1 MQHGVA
7 PKRARTLIG
16 GLAALALTVT
26 ACGGDDDGGGGG
38 GGGGGGAEGE
48 LTTVNIGTLPISNAA
63 SMYLGMQE
71 GFFEEEGLE
80 IEPTVLQSGNE
91 IITGLVSGDFD
102 FGFVGYISTG
112 IAASQGVPVC
122 AVTAADATGTST
134 EDDWQVIVAAGDS
147 PINGP
152 ADLAGATVG
161 INALGGVAEVM
172 TKAVLDQAGVDPNS
186 VELLEIP
193 FPEVPAALAAGRIDA
208 GYTAEPFVTQVLD
221 QGGKV
226 VVAPGPE
233 IAPEFPNGN
242 YSTTEQA
249 FSADPELVERFVAAM
264 NRSSEYA
271 AENPDA
277 VRAIIPTYTQ
287 IPEELAARI
296 RLPVYTAELDEE
308 AIDQQMGFLEQ
319 YTDVGEVPS
328 ADELICG

>member
-1 MQHGVA
+1 MQHGVTR
-7 PKRARTLIG
+7 KRARTVLG
-16 GLAALALTVT
+16 GLAVVTLTAT
-26 ACGGDDDGGGGG
+26 ACGGDDEGGGSGGGGDDAG
-38 GGGGGGAEGE
+38 GG
-48 LTTVNIGTLPISNAA
+48 LTTINIGTLPTSNAA
-63 SMYLGMQE
+63 AMYLGMQE
-71 GFFEEEGLE
+71 GFFEEEGLQV
-80 IEPTVLQSGNE
+80 EPTVQQSGNE
-91 IITGLVSGDFD
+91 IITGMVSGDFD
-102 FGFVGYISTG
+102 FGFIGYISTG

-122 AVTAADATGTST
+122 VVTAADATGTSA

-147 PINGP
+147 PLNGVQ
-152 ADLAGATVG
+152 DLAGATIG

-193 FPEVPAALAAGRIDA
+193 FPEVPAAIAAGRIDA
-208 GYTAEPFVTQVLD
+208 GYTAEPFVTQTLD

-242 YSTTEQA
+242 YSASQQTFQ
-249 FSADPELVERFVAAM
+249 SDPDLVERFTAAM
-264 NRSSEYA
+264 DRSTEFA

-277 VRAIIPTYTQ
+277 VREIIPTYTQ
-287 IPEELAARI
+287 IPEELASRI

-328 ADELICG
+328 SDELICG